1 MAEEDPERFE
11 RFAFVCDKRAGDRSS
26 ARLCFAACGKCA
38 EVADGGTV
46 EASSHLGSDLR
57 VARFCASGESLAVL
71 DVANAE
77 YADSKIFEVASRANG
92 ATADDAEASLELRGG
107 ANLPA
112 CIVFAAS
119 EWSAARDEEGEPQV
133 RWIVDTLTQGVVAAP
148 ESSLGKETS
157 IAEDMRCQM
166 RRAFLG
172 VAICVF
178 EAVPRSWWLHGGA
191 LREAAAN
198 FSVAMVP
205 SYGDA
210 AIRFPPGDDE
220 EEEDA
225 LSRDLSQ
232 VKAWLHAPR
241 CAVRTRAKDG
251 DTWSCM
257 GHGMFVHDVCKHTV
271 GALACGRAVAMVCE
285 YLSREGGA
293 GSAMLEETV
302 TRLARLKTGIAL
314 SSPPASTLVLLP
326 EGFAQAS
333 LEEMCTIFARQSFA
347 GLSFEECPVKL
358 LRVVSDGQCG
368 GVPMRGERKKLA
380 SVDKRLR
387 TFIQSKAQQASDE
400 AGAAIPTTAD
410 AVLWSSKGPT
420 HLILRRDD
428 EAEFFAPP
436 LPKIV
441 DKKVTKDCATVSQ
454 RAKKRPGTT
463 DGATKSMKTPMQ
475 PATAKA
481 KPGKEQKA
489 ARPAKSATNAIPL
502 DPECPP
508 NENPS
513 PTMRVETSVAARGD
527 ASVESVVDAP
537 ALAQKQK
544 SRPKKAARST
554 PKNSDVSV
562 LPLPSNSI
570 AWSKY
575 VMDWREGALVT
586 CCGDLVER
594 FGNHDGGDV
603 EYDDA
608 WGAYVDIEAAE
619 MERMGVGFVS
629 ACLESTG
636 ARTLKF
642 TEDARSPAALLAL
655 VTERLGDS
663 KEAARCMDTTKK
675 GIRSNLK
682 LRKVLPVNENNVK
695 ATFGAG
701 HFFECYMRQK
711 EVFVESCVPD
721 KANGKRR
728 HIAVHHAAVYLDV
741 MMQRIVDAAEQDET
755 VHLDTEL
762 MAFVR
767 EAAVG
772 DWCQN
777 GVAQA
782 FGAGIGDDATSLG
795 EECIPIKILVD
806 SVDYYRKT
814 SPRDNWIA
822 KFGRDVTL
830 TDAVALWLYGECV
843 YHYRTRFCA
852 KGWVCDD
859 DLLSGLP
866 AMSVD
871 VADTDTKRSILV
883 ALTWC
888 MAVAHELMKIV
899 DSQTVASPMHPLR
912 DSETRRETTEEPEAD
927 PEGCPTEPPRVLELL
942 WDHQQNV
949 QAAVTTW
956 CRSALKG
963 GSHDSVDVGAKRSVD
978 DAMTAVLLSHDDF
991 SREWKRFK
999 MQ

>member
-1 MAEEDPERFE
+1 MAQDDPERIE

-46 EASSHLGSDLR
+46 EASSYLGSDLG

-71 DVANAE
+71 DVADAE
-77 YADSKIFEVASRANG
+77 YADAKIFEVASGANG

-119 EWSAARDEEGEPQV
+119 EWLAPRDEEGEPQV
-133 RWIVDTLTQGVVAAP
+133 RWIVDTLTQGMAAAP
-148 ESSLGKETS
+148 ESSLRKETS
-157 IAEDMRCQM
+157 IAEDMRCQI

-210 AIRFPPGDDE
+210 AIRFPPGDEE

-225 LSRDLSQ
+225 SSRDLSQ

-333 LEEMCTIFARQSFA
+333 LEEMCAIFARQAFA

-400 AGAAIPTTAD
+400 AGAEVPTTAD

-441 DKKVTKDCATVSQ
+441 DKKVKMN
-454 RAKKRPGTT
+454 
-463 DGATKSMKTPMQ
+463 GATKSMKPPMQ

-481 KPGKEQKA
+481 KFSKQQKA
-489 ARPAKSATNAIPL
+489 ARATKLVTNAIPL

-508 NENPS
+508 NENSS
-513 PTMRVETSVAARGD
+513 PTKTMRVD
-527 ASVESVVDAP
+527 ASVDASVARGVESDTGVVDPP
-537 ALAQKQK
+537 AVAQKQK

-554 PKNSDVSV
+554 PQNSDVSV

-594 FGNHDGGDV
+594 FGDHDGGDV

-608 WGAYVDIEAAE
+608 WGPYVNIEAAE
-619 MERMGVGFVS
+619 MKRMGVGFVC

-636 ARTLKF
+636 ARALNSA
-642 TEDARSPAALLAL
+642 EEARSPAALLAL

-695 ATFGAG
+695 TTFGAG
-701 HFFECYMRQK
+701 HFFDCYMRQK
-711 EVFVESCVPD
+711 DVFVESCVPD
-721 KANGKRR
+721 TANGKRR

-767 EAAVG
+767 DAAVG
-772 DWCQN
+772 EWCQN

-795 EECIPIKILVD
+795 EERISIKIFVD
-806 SVDYYRKT
+806 AVEYYRKK
-814 SPRDNWIA
+814 SPRDNWVA
-822 KFGRDVTL
+822 TFGRDVTL

-852 KGWVCDD
+852 KDWVRDN
-859 DLLSGLP
+859 DLLRGLP
-866 AMSVD
+866 TMSVD

-888 MAVAHELMKIV
+888 MAVAHKLMKIV
-899 DSQTVASPMHPLR
+899 DSQTVASPVPPLR
-912 DSETRRETTEEPEAD
+912 DSATRRETTEEPEAD
-927 PEGCPTEPPRVLELL
+927 TEGRPTEPLRVLELL

-978 DAMTAVLLSHDDF
+978 DAMTAVLLSHDDV